1 MTAEPAPPRRRP
13 AEAVR
18 AAAANHP
25 PKPDRLGDPTT
36 SVSTWNAANA
46 LTMLRVALVPVFV
59 VLLLQDGGHDPEWR
73 AWAWAA
79 FTVASIS
86 DLFDGKLARRHNL
99 VTDFGKL
106 VDPIADKAL
115 MGAALISLSALG
127 DLPWWVTIV
136 VLAREVGITALRF
149 WVIRHG
155 VIPASRGGKA
165 KTMLQGIAIGMYTLV
180 MTGPLATSRA
190 WFMAAAVI
198 ITVATGLDYVVK
210 AVRMRRG
217 ETMPTAHV

>member
-1 MTAEPAPPRRRP
+1 VTAEPAPPRRRP

-106 VDPIADKAL
+106 VDPLADKAL

-127 DLPWWVTIV
+127 DLPWWVTVV

-180 MTGPLATSRA
+180 MTGPLASSRA